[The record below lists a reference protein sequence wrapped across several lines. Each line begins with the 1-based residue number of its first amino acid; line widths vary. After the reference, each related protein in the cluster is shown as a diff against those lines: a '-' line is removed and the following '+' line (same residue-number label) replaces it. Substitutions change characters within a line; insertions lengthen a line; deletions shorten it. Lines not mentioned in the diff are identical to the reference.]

1 MELIFMAEAFDTV
14 QFFFYHSL
22 IIIFFKVRYSPL
34 VTTTGALPMPAP
46 GSTLLEQTDRQ
57 GRTPLDLVSKT
68 AQREELLHSAQV
80 GDAALGSRKESAVLN
95 LPLLE
100 FGSALLAHIFF
111 SYQKEKGLSI
121 FTQPSDRSHSLGY
134 RLLRALE
141 RHSSQKVTL
150 GWKDQR
156 ALRLMQDAEA
166 LLELGRG
173 SHIGEVDQGVKE
185 CKEENTLFL
194 MMLVENLRSSGAA
207 LVSDLSAR
215 HM

>member
-1 MELIFMAEAFDTV
+1 MTIGGF
-14 QFFFYHSL
+14 
-22 IIIFFKVRYSPL
+22 PL
-34 VTTTGALPMPAP
+34 PAP
-46 GSTLLEQTDRQ
+46 GSTLLEQTDGD

-68 AQREELLHSAQV
+68 PQREELLRSAQV
-80 GDAALGSRKESAVLN
+80 GDAALGNRKESALLN

-100 FGSALLAHIFF
+100 FGSTLLAHIFF

-141 RHSSQKVTL
+141 RHSLQKVTQ
-150 GWKDQR
+150 GWTDQR
-156 ALRLMQDAEA
+156 TLRLMQDAEA

-173 SHIGEVDQGVKE
+173 SRVGEVDQAVKE

-194 MMLVENLRSSGAA
+194 MTLVENLKSCGVD
-207 LVSDLSAR
+207 LVSDLSEGR
-215 HM
+215 V